1 MPIKLPKKKLKNA
14 LNRKKKRSKIY
25 SMKFIWGSLK
35 IKQAKQK
42 IIKFSIII
50 AYAAIKHEAELAI
63 EAKTNP
69 NLRPI
74 TLIIFAAN
82 IVDIAIPIT

>member
-1 MPIKLPKKKLKNA
+1 MPVP
-14 LNRKKKRSKIY
+14 
-25 SMKFIWGSLK
+25 K
-35 IKQAKQK
+35 IKQATQNIK
-42 IIKFSIII
+42 KFSIII

-82 IVDIAIPIT
+82 IVDMAIPIT